1 MHTEQR
7 LHALD
12 AVRAF
17 ALLSGIAL
25 HATMSFMPGLA
36 AVGFPADSSQSP
48 ALQIVFYVIHAFRM
62 SLFFTLAGYFAH
74 LMFHRKG
81 TSGFIRDRAK
91 RILVPLVVGWVVFG
105 PLAMALV
112 YVALGPPLKEAPPA
126 LSGFPLAHL
135 WFLYYLLLL
144 YGATLALRSG
154 FTRFIDRHGTQRARI
169 DRWVRAAVS
178 GHAAPA
184 LLAAPTAVCLYFT
197 PTWVL
202 WGGIAS
208 PDTGFTPQLPAI
220 IGFGTAFAFGWLL
233 HRQSELVSTW
243 RQRWAMHLAL
253 AAVFTAVSLL
263 TVESASAPLAAA
275 LRLAYAVCY
284 SLAMWHWIFGLIGT
298 ALRFCSGES
307 PLRRYIADSSYWLYL
322 AHLPVVFAL
331 QLTVRTWPLHWSVKF
346 PFIVSLAVA
355 LLLVTYHYC
364 VRGTYVGE
372 ILNGRRY
379 VPARSTTSSP
389 TLYAREPE
397 PTGAAE

>member
-112 YVALGPPLKEAPPA
+112 YVALGPPLKGAPPA

-135 WFLYYLLLL
+135 WFLE
-144 YGATLALRSG
+144 R
-154 FTRFIDRHGTQRARI
+154 Q
-169 DRWVRAAVS
+169 
-178 GHAAPA
+178 
-184 LLAAPTAVCLYFT
+184 
-197 PTWVL
+197 
-202 WGGIAS
+202 
-208 PDTGFTPQLPAI
+208 AI
-220 IGFGTAFAFGWLL
+220 VWF
-233 HRQSELVSTW
+233 
-243 RQRWAMHLAL
+243 
-253 AAVFTAVSLL
+253 
-263 TVESASAPLAAA
+263 
-275 LRLAYAVCY
+275 
-284 SLAMWHWIFGLIGT
+284 FGLGVN
-298 ALRFCSGES
+298 LGLFQRQMNRWRLKLGCV
-307 PLRRYIADSSYWLYL
+307 D
-322 AHLPVVFAL
+322 
-331 QLTVRTWPLHWSVKF
+331 WPL
-346 PFIVSLAVA
+346 
-355 LLLVTYHYC
+355 
-364 VRGTYVGE
+364 
-372 ILNGRRY
+372 
-379 VPARSTTSSP
+379 
-389 TLYAREPE
+389 
-397 PTGAAE
+397 